1 MASFNDVI
9 GGRNV
14 VSDITRCRRAP
25 NHPPRA
31 ARALVTAV
39 LGAAVVQADS
49 SRPRSATKSRYS
61 PRSLQGSSRP
71 DSGDHRN
78 A

>member
-1 MASFNDVI
+1 MTERIRIDDLAEPVLSPHQE
-9 GGRNV
+9 G
-14 VSDITRCRRAP
+14 
-25 NHPPRA
+25 
-31 ARALVTAV
+31 ALAFGESVDTDLSVEAV